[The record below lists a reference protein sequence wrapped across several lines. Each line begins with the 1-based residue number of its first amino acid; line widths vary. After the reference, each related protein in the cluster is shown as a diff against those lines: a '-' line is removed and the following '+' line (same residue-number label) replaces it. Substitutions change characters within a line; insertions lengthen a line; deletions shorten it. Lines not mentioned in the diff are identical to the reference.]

1 MGERFSPYEINNK
14 SAYSVKK
21 VFRKIIYNIL
31 KQHIMRNIWIL
42 ISFIFIELGLSTS
55 AQAQDKIITKNGD
68 VIQGWNVE
76 ISEKFVFYCTENKAD
91 AAIKRME
98 KDKVLMVKRQNGST
112 VNLYEDAQ
120 PAAEQATATAETATS
135 EPVMLKVSDLNEAAK
150 KTNEELISHM
160 NDAIVYKPE
169 EGEDDEDA
177 NRALIGFGVKDGSVM
192 DDGNVSISFVL
203 GTMFKAGKKKAP
215 VFRKEF
221 FYEEHVLYNPAIV
234 VRVENKS
241 NRTIYLDLGNSFF
254 VRMGKSMCYYVPS
267 STTTNSSSTSGGAVN
282 LGSIAGAF
290 GVGGVVGTLANG
302 VNVGGSGT
310 NGTSNTTY
318 AQRVISIP
326 PKASYDLNAI
336 YLFGNEDTEI
346 STGLHYSVDISLSSY
361 DYCLRMAYK
370 EEKLKNGS
378 HYKYTAENSPIE
390 MSAIV
395 AYSFSESCT
404 DERMMPVNLY
414 MKDLIGIKKNII
426 KGKTKGELNVLSE
439 VLTVMS
445 KAKDSKDE
453 QFPLP

>member
-1 MGERFSPYEINNK
+1 MQK
-14 SAYSVKK
+14 
-21 VFRKIIYNIL
+21 
-31 KQHIMRNIWIL
+31 IWIL
-42 ISFIFIELGLSTS
+42 ITFIFIELGLSTS
-55 AQAQDKIITKNGD
+55 ALAQDKIITKDGD
-68 VIQGWNVE
+68 VLQGWNVE

-98 KDKVLMVKRQNGST
+98 KDKVLMVKRQDGST
-112 VNLYEDAQ
+112 VNLYKDAQ
-120 PAAEQATATAETATS
+120 PAAEQTTATTETATS
-135 EPVMLKVSDLNEAAK
+135 EPIMLKVSDLNETAK
-150 KTNEELISHM
+150 KANEELISHM

-169 EGEDDEDA
+169 EGKDDEDA

-215 VFRKEF
+215 VFRKDF
-221 FYEEHVLYNPAIV
+221 CYEDRLDNPAVV

-241 NRTIYLDLGNSFF
+241 NRTIYIDLGNSFF
-254 VRMGKSMCYYVPS
+254 VRMGKSICYYVPS

-318 AQRVISIP
+318 AQRVISVP
-326 PKASYDLNAI
+326 PKASYDLNAM
-336 YLFGNEDTEI
+336 YLFGNEYSEI
-346 STGLHYSVDISLSSY
+346 VSGLYYNYYFSMNPY
-361 DYCLRMAYK
+361 DYCLTMSYK
-370 EEKLKNGS
+370 EDKLKNGS
-378 HYKYTAENSPIE
+378 HYKYTSENSPIE

-395 AYSFSESCT
+395 SYSFSENCT

-414 MKDLIGIKKNII
+414 MKDLIGIKKNIT

-445 KAKDSKDE
+445 KAKDSKDG